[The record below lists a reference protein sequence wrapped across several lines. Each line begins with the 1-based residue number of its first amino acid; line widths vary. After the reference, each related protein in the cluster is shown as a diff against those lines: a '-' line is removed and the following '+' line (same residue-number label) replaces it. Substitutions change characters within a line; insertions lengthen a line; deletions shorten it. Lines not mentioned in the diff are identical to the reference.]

1 MIKSQKIFAWAFTLV
16 MSITLNAQEIQ
27 MPALFGNGMVLQ
39 QQTSTPI
46 WGWGKAGDSIY
57 VVGSWNRTDTMRAK
71 VNPLGEWETE
81 IPTTVAG
88 GPYSLQ
94 VINHY
99 KGVEH
104 TIDTVWLGEVWL
116 CSGQSNMEWSF
127 EQGVINGDAD
137 RANADYANLHIFR
150 VPRQAAKT
158 PQNDVR
164 ARWKVSSPE
173 SVFTS
178 SCIGYYFGRAV
189 SEQLNVPVGIISTAW
204 GGTPAEVWVNAD
216 TIAND
221 TLLANVRSDQWDY
234 WPREPGEA
242 YNQMIAP
249 LIPFKI
255 AGCLWYQ
262 GESNHQ
268 FAELY
273 GHLMKLLINNWREEF
288 NTQFPF
294 YYVQIAPH
302 TYMSERNTPALLRE
316 QQERVQY
323 ELENC
328 GMISVPE
335 NIPNK
340 RDIHPRDKRLA
351 GERLAAMALERH
363 YNKTWKPYLSPA
375 FQSATFAGNK
385 AIVTFKSLNG
395 KLQVKGDKVEGV
407 VASTGNGEWKEAKAV
422 VKNNNLIVTLPKGEK
437 IVAVR
442 YCFDDDTIGNLYSG
456 EMIPVLPFRTD
467 NYNK

>member
-1 MIKSQKIFAWAFTLV
+1 MIKSKKIFAWAFTLV

-328 GMISVPE
+328 GMIS
-335 NIPNK
+335 
-340 RDIHPRDKRLA
+340 
-351 GERLAAMALERH
+351 
-363 YNKTWKPYLSPA
+363 
-375 FQSATFAGNK
+375 
-385 AIVTFKSLNG
+385 
-395 KLQVKGDKVEGV
+395 
-407 VASTGNGEWKEAKAV
+407 
-422 VKNNNLIVTLPKGEK
+422 LI
-437 IVAVR
+437 
-442 YCFDDDTIGNLYSG
+442 
-456 EMIPVLPFRTD
+456 
-467 NYNK
+467 